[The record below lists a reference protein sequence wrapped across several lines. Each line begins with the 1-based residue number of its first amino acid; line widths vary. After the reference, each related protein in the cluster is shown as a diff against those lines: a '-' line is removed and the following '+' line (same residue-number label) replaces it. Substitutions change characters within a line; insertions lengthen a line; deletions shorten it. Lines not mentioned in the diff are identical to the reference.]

1 MKKDRRTFV
10 LMFVSSFAL
19 ASIVG
24 YVGIASAQ
32 NTTAGSNMT
41 SNATM
46 GISQND
52 TAIGSAKELEKLTGN
67 NTQQFS
73 DSVLANL
80 TTGIS
85 EGVSNYTGNNSAL
98 SNLTTGI
105 SEEMSNITA
114 SIVGNQSGNQTTNQ
128 TGNQS

>member
-1 MKKDRRTFV
+1 MKKDRCTFV
-10 LMFVSSFAL
+10 LMFISSFAL

-32 NTTAGSNMT
+32 NMSAGSNMT

-46 GISQND
+46 GNSLND
-52 TAIGSAKELEKLTGN
+52 TGIGTAKELEKLTGN
-67 NTQQFS
+67 NTQFNTS
-73 DSVLANL
+73 ALANL

-85 EGVSNYTGNNSAL
+85 EGVSNFTGNNSAL
-98 SNLTTGI
+98 ANLTTGI

-114 SIVGNQSGNQTTNQ
+114 NIVANQSA
-128 TGNQS
+128 NQS

>member
-10 LMFVSSFAL
+10 LMFASSFAL

-32 NTTAGSNMT
+32 NMTTGSNMT

-46 GISQND
+46 GNSLND
-52 TAIGSAKELEKLTGN
+52 TTIGTAKELEKLTGN
-67 NTQQFS
+67 NTQFNNTA
-73 DSVLANL
+73 LANL

-85 EGVSNYTGNNSAL
+85 EGVSNFTGNNTAL
-98 SNLTTGI
+98 ANL

-114 SIVGNQSGNQTTNQ
+114 NIVGNQSGNQT
-128 TGNQS
+128 GNQS

>member
-1 MKKDRRTFV
+1 MKKDRCTFV
-10 LMFVSSFAL
+10 LMFISSFAL

-32 NTTAGSNMT
+32 NMSAGSNLT

-46 GISQND
+46 GNSLND
-52 TAIGSAKELEKLTGN
+52 TTIGTAKELEKLTGN
-67 NTQQFS
+67 NTQFNNTA
-73 DSVLANL
+73 LANL

-85 EGVSNYTGNNSAL
+85 EGVSNFTGNNSAL
-98 SNLTTGI
+98 ANL

-114 SIVGNQSGNQTTNQ
+114 NIVGNQSGNQT
-128 TGNQS
+128 GNQS

>member
-1 MKKDRRTFV
+1 MKKDRRMFV

-32 NTTAGSNMT
+32 NMTTGSNMT

-46 GISQND
+46 GNSLND
-52 TAIGSAKELEKLTGN
+52 TTTGTAKELEKLTGN
-67 NTQQFS
+67 NTQFNNTA
-73 DSVLANL
+73 LANL

-85 EGVSNYTGNNSAL
+85 EGVSNFTGNNTAL
-98 SNLTTGI
+98 ANL

-114 SIVGNQSGNQTTNQ
+114 NIVGNQSGNQT
-128 TGNQS
+128 GNQS

>member
-32 NTTAGSNMT
+32 NMTTGSNMT

-46 GISQND
+46 GNSLND
-52 TAIGSAKELEKLTGN
+52 TTTGTAKELEKLTGN
-67 NTQQFS
+67 NTQFNNTA
-73 DSVLANL
+73 LANL

-85 EGVSNYTGNNSAL
+85 EGVSNFTGNNSAL
-98 SNLTTGI
+98 SNL

-114 SIVGNQSGNQTTNQ
+114 NIVGNQSGNQT
-128 TGNQS
+128 GNQS